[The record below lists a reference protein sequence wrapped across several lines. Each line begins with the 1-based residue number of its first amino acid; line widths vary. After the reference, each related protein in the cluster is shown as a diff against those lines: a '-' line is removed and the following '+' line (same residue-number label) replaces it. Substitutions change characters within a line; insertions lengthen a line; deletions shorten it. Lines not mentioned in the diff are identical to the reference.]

1 MITLSLAL
9 NMASIACGLASAV
22 FWFRS
27 TRIAWPAA
35 KFDGGKR
42 QIDAM
47 NRQSFYSGWGAVLA
61 AAAMILLAVD
71 NIVKMWQTIQ

>member
-9 NMASIACGLASAV
+9 NMASIACGLASAF

-35 KFDGGKR
+35 KFDAGQG
-42 QIDAM
+42 QIKAM
-47 NRQSFYSGWGAVLA
+47 NRQSFYGGWGAMLA
-61 AAAMILLAVD
+61 AASMILLAMD
-71 NIVKMWQTIQ
+71 NILKMWQTIL